1 MRLHVIFETAWS
13 LGPMVICERF
23 AIQANRFFTLSNGVE
38 MNLQKIF
45 LVVLSV
51 FFGIF
56 SNANAADHTTDSL
69 ETVKKSLADKKAVL
83 LDVRE
88 KDEWDGGHLKDA
100 IHLPISKIK
109 GGITVDDLAKI
120 AGKDT
125 VIYLHCK
132 AGRRSV
138 DAAKL
143 LKNSGRDIRA
153 LKTGYYGLLDADF
166 PKANP

>member
-1 MRLHVIFETAWS
+1 MK
-13 LGPMVICERF
+13 
-23 AIQANRFFTLSNGVE
+23 
-38 MNLQKIF
+38 LQKLFIP
-45 LVVLSV
+45 LLSV

-69 ETVKKSLADKKAVL
+69 KTVKKSLAEKKAVL

-88 KDEWDGGHLKDA
+88 QDEWDVGHLQDA
-100 IHLPISKIK
+100 IHLPASRINK
-109 GGITVDDLAKI
+109 GITADELAKI

-132 AGRRSV
+132 AGYRSV
-138 DAAKL
+138 DAAKR
-143 LKNSGRDIRA
+143 LKKTGRDLRA
-153 LKTGYYGLLDADF
+153 LKPGYFGLLDAGF